1 MLPKDPV
8 IRSRLLRSARLL
20 LDWSQARLA
29 CEVGVS
35 TSIIYAVES
44 GRLSGESPAAQ
55 AVEQA
60 LERGGVQ
67 IIPAADPVGPGLR
80 YTSEQI
86 RPAESVPQPNSRTPI
101 RRSSQRT
108 VLSEP
113 ELGGDQRVA
122 DRHDGIAEAAA
133 SVHADAPREPPP
145 LPSAPARI
153 SPRRAAAAP
162 DSGGLTRRR
171 SGPERRPLILALL
184 PPRPSQ
190 CCRREQV
197 HLRADSSPAKVAS
210 PGGVCHCYALTRRRA
225 DCGPSRQEEGAGWR
239 PSLQIV
245 GGNITRQG
253 PLSPIGRS
261 GPKGERGDGF
271 DQRLRSCRDNR
282 CEHGSDVRL
291 VRRPVRGTPDKRAC
305 RRR

>member
-86 RPAESVPQPNSRTPI
+86 RPAESVPQPNSTTPI

-113 ELGGDQRVA
+113 E
-122 DRHDGIAEAAA
+122 
-133 SVHADAPREPPP
+133 
-145 LPSAPARI
+145 
-153 SPRRAAAAP
+153 
-162 DSGGLTRRR
+162 TR
-171 SGPERRPLILALL
+171 
-184 PPRPSQ
+184 
-190 CCRREQV
+190 
-197 HLRADSSPAKVAS
+197 
-210 PGGVCHCYALTRRRA
+210 
-225 DCGPSRQEEGAGWR
+225 WR
-239 PSLQIV
+239 PA
-245 GGNITRQG
+245 GG
-253 PLSPIGRS
+253 
-261 GPKGERGDGF
+261 
-271 DQRLRSCRDNR
+271 
-282 CEHGSDVRL
+282 
-291 VRRPVRGTPDKRAC
+291 
-305 RRR
+305 